1 MLVTA
6 RKLQR
11 VDQGK
16 VIESVE
22 IIPSEKADIRELT
35 APETVDDARD

>member
-11 VDQGK
+11 VDQSRI
-16 VIESVE
+16 IEPVNM
-22 IIPSEKADIRELT
+22 IAPEKADVRELT
-35 APETVDDARD
+35 APETNEQ

>member
-11 VDQGK
+11 VDQSRI
-16 VIESVE
+16 IEAVNM
-22 IIPSEKADIRELT
+22 IAPEKADVRELT
-35 APETVDDARD
+35 APETSEQ